1 MCVCVCVCVC
11 VLTDRFS
18 NMICMTSFMRGVKSF
33 SRARHKSPTTPTVVM
48 HTCSSRREEGR
59 GGRGGE
65 GRKGERSRE
74 REGRREEGGEKRG
87 REEWE
92 EERRQKEVEV

>member
-1 MCVCVCVCVC
+1 MYVCVCER

-48 HTCSSRREEGR
+48 HTCSGRREEGR

-65 GRKGERSRE
+65 GRRGERGGEKQRK
-74 REGRREEGGEKRG
+74 GGEKRG
-87 REEWE
+87 GEGRGEKGRGAE
-92 EERRQKEVEV
+92 